1 MGQSERYIVPK
12 HIKFQRQE
20 VFIMNKADIIG
31 EIADLKDIDYKNTLA
46 IVSLIELLIEKK
58 ILTKKDISQK
68 AQYLDGLTIEQLK
81 FLNAKNTAH

>member
-1 MGQSERYIVPK
+1 
-12 HIKFQRQE
+12 
-20 VFIMNKADIIG
+20 MNKADIIG

-58 ILTKKDISQK
+58 ILTKSDIAQK